1 MNQLRGRWEQ
11 AAEEMSLLHLIPLPK
26 QQLAQAGGGASN
38 VAAGAA
44 GVVEG
49 DDREVSSAAVG
60 VREETRAKL
69 ISEDS
74 EILPAVVEVKRVSG
88 LRQRRAEFGPVRQE
102 QVRLGSGSGSDLG
115 ALAAQ
120 KG

>member
-1 MNQLRGRWEQ
+1 M
-11 AAEEMSLLHLIPLPK
+11 
-26 QQLAQAGGGASN
+26 
-38 VAAGAA
+38 
-44 GVVEG
+44 
-49 DDREVSSAAVG
+49 SSAAVG

>member
-38 VAAGAA
+38 VAGAA